1 MPAVGLHHIENS
13 RRKWMEKITETAG
26 DKQIK
31 IIALDLDGTT
41 LCEGSRLSEGNKKA
55 IEDAI
60 AMGVNVCI
68 STGRSFTAVPD
79 VLLNVKGLRY
89 VISSNGAHVT
99 DLSTG
104 EQIYSSYIDPEAVDE
119 SVRIARENRLTLEAF
134 YGDRAYIDRE
144 LYDEIRDF
152 GCSFRPRDYVLKTRT
167 PLDDIFSFITSHKEH
182 IENINFFFPT
192 VDDRKKWQP
201 LLESIPDATV
211 LSSVPNNIEIGGN
224 NTNKSIALKFIMD
237 RLGLSYSQLMCM
249 GDAPNDIPMIRDA
262 GIGVAMGNAW
272 DQVKEAADYVTDT
285 NDRDGVAKAIEKFV
299 LKR

>member
-1 MPAVGLHHIENS
+1 
-13 RRKWMEKITETAG
+13 MEKVTENG
-26 DKQIK
+26 RDREIK

-41 LCEGSRLSEGNKKA
+41 LCEGSRLSEGNRKA
-55 IEDAI
+55 IEAAI

-104 EQIYSSYIDPEAVDE
+104 KQIYTSYIDPEAVDK
-119 SVRIARENRLTLEAF
+119 SVKIARENGLTLEAF
-134 YGDRAYIDRE
+134 YDDRAYIDRG

-167 PLDDIFSFITSHKEH
+167 PLDDILAFIISHRDQM
-182 IENINFFFPT
+182 ENINFFFPT

-201 LLESIPDATV
+201 LLESIPNATV
-211 LSSVPNNIEIGGN
+211 LSSVPNNIEIGGK
-224 NTNKSIALKFIMD
+224 NTNKSVALKFIMD
-237 RLGLSYSQLMCM
+237 RLDLSYGELMCM

-262 GIGVAMGNAW
+262 GIGIAMGNAW
-272 DQVKEAADYVTDT
+272 DQVKDAADYVTDT
-285 NDRDGVAKAIEKFV
+285 NERDGVAKAIEKFV